1 MFARI
6 APALTV
12 ACAGLLWFACNSC
25 PFGLLNRIGAS
36 TLLRTIGGCGA
47 SLYVDVTIQDVDELQ
62 VDLAIS
68 RVRAK
73 LRLEHVA
80 AAL

>member
-25 PFGLLNRIGAS
+25 PFGLVNRIGAS
-36 TLLRTIGGCGA
+36 TLLRTIGCC
-47 SLYVDVTIQDVDELQ
+47 
-62 VDLAIS
+62 
-68 RVRAK
+68 RANP
-73 LRLEHVA
+73 A
-80 AAL
+80 GP